1 MKKSNMNFLK
11 LINGLDDE
19 LIEESAEYE
28 IKKDVKHFKARPA
41 IVAAAMIAI
50 LFTALFLSNGFF
62 KTDIP
67 KIPDA
72 TNIVTTNEQTTQVQN
87 KSEETTVIA
96 AEDETEVS
104 ETPDKE
110 IVTPMVVNYDI
121 RDIRDLPI
129 TAQFPVVIYN
139 SNAYSVKGSLIQDI
153 DNGRITRKIASQK
166 AYTYDYNS
174 QKTFEAEAEIY
185 EIKGIS
191 SEFAIGI
198 KFESDSRIYPYIND
212 RAEIITLKTLYG
224 YASPKENFSFGEVS
238 FTYDSLALP
247 IERKMAVDENYI
259 YSYLLSGLE
268 AENLGEISI
277 DPIFTIPVSCDAIG
291 MNKKTISV
299 SRNGYL
305 QTDIMGGR
313 ICTFYIGEENVEK
326 FAREALETNADKL
339 LSNSEKTNNTAGFL
353 NASPILPK
361 DKTDLQKG

>member
-1 MKKSNMNFLK
+1 MKKSNMNFLE
-11 LINGLDDE
+11 LINSLDDE

-28 IKKDVKHFKARPA
+28 IKKDVKHFRARPA

-72 TNIVTTNEQTTQVQN
+72 TDIVITNEQTTQVQN
-87 KSEETTVIA
+87 KSEKTTVTA
-96 AEDETEVS
+96 AEDET
-104 ETPDKE
+104 PDKE
-110 IVTPMVVNYDI
+110 NVSPMVVNYDI

-153 DNGRITRKIASQK
+153 DNGRITRKIASEK

-174 QKTFEAEAEIY
+174 QKTFEADAEIY

-212 RAEIITLKTLYG
+212 AAEIISLKTLYG

-247 IERKMAVDENYI
+247 IERKMAVDENHI
-259 YSYLLSGLE
+259 YSCLLSDTE
-268 AENLGEISI
+268 TENLGEISI
-277 DPIFTIPVSCDAIG
+277 DPIFTISVNCDAIG
-291 MNKKTISV
+291 MNQKTISV

-313 ICTFYIGEENVEK
+313 ICTFYIGKENVEQFVK
-326 FAREALETNADKL
+326 EALEVNADKL
-339 LSNSEKTNNTAGFL
+339 LSNSEKTNNKAGFL

-361 DKTDLQKG
+361 DKTD

>member
-1 MKKSNMNFLK
+1 MKKSDMNFLD

-28 IKKDVKHFKARPA
+28 IKKDVRRFRVRPA

-62 KTDIP
+62 KTYIL

-72 TNIVTTNEQTTQVQN
+72 TDIVTTNEQTTQVQN
-87 KSEETTVIA
+87 KSEKTTVTA
-96 AEDETEVS
+96 AEDET
-104 ETPDKE
+104 PDKE
-110 IVTPMVVNYDI
+110 NVSPMVVNYDI

-153 DNGRITRKIASQK
+153 DNGRITRKIASEK

-174 QKTFEAEAEIY
+174 QKTFEADAEIY

-212 RAEIITLKTLYG
+212 AAEIISLKTLYG
-224 YASPKENFSFGEVS
+224 YAFPKENFSFGEVS

-247 IERKMAVDENYI
+247 IERKMAVDENHI
-259 YSYLLSGLE
+259 YSCLLSDTE
-268 AENLGEISI
+268 TENLGEISI
-277 DPIFTIPVSCDAIG
+277 DPIFTISVNCDAIG

-326 FAREALETNADKL
+326 FARDALEVNADKL
-339 LSNSEKTNNTAGFL
+339 LSNSEKTNNKAGFL

-361 DKTDLQKG
+361 DKTD

>member
-1 MKKSNMNFLK
+1 MKKSNMNFLE

-28 IKKDVKHFKARPA
+28 IKKDMKHFRARPT

-50 LFTALFLSNGFF
+50 LFTALFLSNGFL

-67 KIPDA
+67 KIPDT

-87 KSEETTVIA
+87 KSEETTVTA
-96 AEDETEVS
+96 TENESEVP

-110 IVTPMVVNYDI
+110 IVSPMVVNYDI

-153 DNGRITRKIASQK
+153 DNGRTTRKIASQK

-174 QKTFEAEAEIY
+174 QKTFEADAEIY
-185 EIKGIS
+185 EIKGIDS
-191 SEFAIGI
+191 GFAIGI

-212 RAEIITLKTLYG
+212 SAEIVTLKTLCG

-247 IERKMAVDENYI
+247 IERKMTVDESYI
-259 YSYLLSGLE
+259 YSYLLSDSE

-353 NASPILPK
+353 NASPILLK